1 MNATEHSLARRLHDA
16 AISADPESPRVLDFV
31 QRGLALAGGGSV
43 LDVGCG
49 YGRYM
54 RLLQARGVAVTG
66 IDAGTD
72 IVAANR
78 AAGLNCC
85 SPDELFKGNLRVQTI
100 LMSHVIE
107 HLTPNDLFAFLDR
120 LLDRL
125 DDGGFLVIATPLEGP
140 HFWDDFDHVKP
151 YHVDGLLMVYG
162 SGAQQVQYRS
172 HHRLELVDIAF
183 PRTPW
188 RVTHARARYLR
199 SPMTRLVQVANV
211 LAALAWRASGGL
223 IGRKSRWIG
232 LFRKTTPSK

>member
-1 MNATEHSLARRLHDA
+1 MSAPRHSLPRRLYDA
-16 AISADPESPRVLDFV
+16 AISADPESPRVLDFL

-49 YGRYM
+49 YGRYL
-54 RLLQARGVAVTG
+54 RLLGARGVAVTG
-66 IDAGTD
+66 MDAGEE

-78 AAGLNCC
+78 AAGFACC
-85 SPDELFKGNLRVQTI
+85 SPAEFFAGGERVQAI

-107 HLTPNDLFAFLDR
+107 HLAPADLFAFLDR

-125 DDGGFLVIATPLEGP
+125 DDGGCLVIATPLESP

-151 YHVDGLLMVYG
+151 YHADGLLMVYG

-172 HHRLELVDIAF
+172 RHRLELVDIAF

-199 SPMTRLVQVANV
+199 SPATRLVQLAN
-211 LAALAWRASGGL
+211 LLSALAWRASGGL
-223 IGRKSRWIG
+223 LGRRTRWIG
-232 LFRKTTPSK
+232 LFRKSTARA